1 MTEYLVALATIVG
14 VQVLLTLGLNFH
26 YGLTGLVNFGHVA
39 FYALGAYASALLTLA
54 GVPFLPA
61 LAAGVVLAVGASLL
75 LGATTLRLREDYFAI
90 VSLGFSELLR
100 LLLLNAREITQGAL
114 GLPGIPRPLAGVAA
128 GSYSLAYLG
137 LVAVAVALAAGLSS
151 ILARSPLGRTLR
163 AIRDDDQAAMA
174 LGKNVLAFRLT
185 ALGWGA
191 GLAAVAGSLWAHYV
205 TYVVP
210 DQFTPEV
217 TFYTWMAMIIGGPGS
232 TAGAVLGTAGLVAVL
247 ESTRFV
253 KDVVP
258 LLDEPKLAALRQIV
272 IGLGLIVLTVHVR
285 RLGARRRPAP
295 AASGPAPPGV
305 PHRP

>member
-1 MTEYLVALATIVG
+1 MTEYLIALGTIVG

-54 GVPFLPA
+54 GVPFAPA
-61 LAAGVVLAVGASLL
+61 LAAGVGVAVLASLL

-90 VSLGFSELLR
+90 VTLGFSELLR
-100 LLLLNAREITQGAL
+100 LILLNARTVTQGAL
-114 GLPGIPRPLAGVAA
+114 GLPGIPRPFAGLAGRPHA
-128 GSYSLAYLG
+128 LAYLA
-137 LVAVAVALAAGLSS
+137 LVVAAVAVAAGLSAV
-151 ILARSPLGRTLR
+151 LARSPLGRTLR

-191 GLAAVAGSLWAHYV
+191 ALAAVAGSLWAHYV

-232 TAGAVLGTAGLVAVL
+232 TWGAVLGTAGLVAVL
-247 ESTRFV
+247 EGTRFV

-258 LLDEPKLAALRQIV
+258 LIDEPKLAALRQIV
-272 IGLGLIVLTVHVR
+272 IGLGLIVLTVYVR
-285 RLGARRRPAP
+285 RVGAPRRPAGPP
-295 AASGPAPPGV
+295 AGAT
-305 PHRP
+305 